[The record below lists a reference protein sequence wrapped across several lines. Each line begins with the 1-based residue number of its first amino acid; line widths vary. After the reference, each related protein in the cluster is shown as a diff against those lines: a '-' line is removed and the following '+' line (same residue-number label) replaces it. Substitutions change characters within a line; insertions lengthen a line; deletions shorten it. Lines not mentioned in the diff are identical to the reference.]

1 MLKRL
6 GICYTRP
13 EWNGER
19 ALRLLRNWF
28 SERRDLRRHP
38 RDDLEPAAGLGSILT
53 WSRIWV
59 GVDLLP
65 ALGVWRRPRWRQG
78 QALRVAAGGL
88 RPALTPSSGRHRSRK
103 PPEAGP
109 GFKIKRE
116 SRGNVVEGFVRG

>member
-53 WSRIWV
+53 CCRL
-59 GVDLLP
+59 GVDLDLVPDLGWCGP
-65 ALGVWRRPRWRQG
+65 ASGLWECGVVLAGVKAKPCGW
-78 QALRVAAGGL
+78 LRVAYG
-88 RPALTPSSGRHRSRK
+88 
-103 PPEAGP
+103 PP
-109 GFKIKRE
+109 
-116 SRGNVVEGFVRG
+116 